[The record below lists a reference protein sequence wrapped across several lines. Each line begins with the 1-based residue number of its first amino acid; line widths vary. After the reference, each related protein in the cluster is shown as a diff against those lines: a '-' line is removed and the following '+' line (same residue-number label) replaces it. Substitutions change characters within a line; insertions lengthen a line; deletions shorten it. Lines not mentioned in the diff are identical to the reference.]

1 MERKVVTSDCTHRH
15 LHLELILVELEED
28 VRERALQEGGRPQN
42 QNQLE
47 VPWEGAL
54 TGESRWGPSQQGRQ
68 HPPPT

>member
-1 MERKVVTSDCTHRH
+1 MNHVRRKQRIIVCVFGGEGVFTHRH

-28 VRERALQEGGRPQN
+28 VRERPLQEGGGPQN

-54 TGESRWGPSQQGRQ
+54 R
-68 HPPPT
+68 